1 MILALNHPQPLSGN
15 NMQNKT
21 RHIFL
26 YLLLVGLCVQA
37 QSYYEYTVKVGDS
50 RWKMAQ
56 DFGISLDSLSLL
68 NPHLSKSSMEL
79 PVGVSIYLP
88 VLSKFSNVLETP
100 LKSATYSPAQLSDQI
115 PFLDS
120 LVNPVAFDFVYA
132 LPFRLDK
139 MNFQDSIMGQKII
152 AARRDMKLSLSFYSG
167 ALMAIDSLKKFGI
180 NISPIPVDSELDGTF
195 LYRNLYKD
203 SLAVPHAIFGPL
215 SAAASTVV
223 LRYAQQHKIPAVLPV
238 VSSGNLPYD
247 KAFYPVPNEKVL
259 RDKLL
264 SYAQKTYRGQK
275 VLLIAD
281 RENASAAAQIKAL
294 FPRAFQVALADN
306 ISIDI
311 DFLSKQ
317 LDSVNPN
324 WVFVETENL
333 KLVSSV
339 SSILNANITKKVNI
353 KMFTTNRNKAF
364 ENDII
369 DNQHLS
375 ALQFCFSTFY
385 KKTTDSLFT
394 AAYEARFGDYPE
406 TLAVR
411 GFDLTMDLA
420 LKMAYY
426 KGWEAA
432 QKTIGPVVYT
442 DHKLYYSSLFT
453 PSGLPAD
460 GLYNTASF
468 IMQYEDMDVKLI
480 E

>member
-1 MILALNHPQPLSGN
+1 
-15 NMQNKT
+15 MQNKT
-21 RHIFL
+21 KYVFL
-26 YLLLVGLCVQA
+26 YLLLVGLSVQA
-37 QSYYEYTVKVGDS
+37 QSFFDYTVKEGDS

-79 PVGVSIYLP
+79 PIGVSVHLP
-88 VLSKFSNVLETP
+88 VVSKFSNDLKTNDKNTTIYTP
-100 LKSATYSPAQLSDQI
+100 TKLSDQI

-120 LVNPVAFDFVYA
+120 LVNPASFEFVYA

-167 ALMAIDSLKKFGI
+167 ALMAVDSLKKFGI
-180 NISPIPVDSELDGTF
+180 NISPRPVDSELDGTF
-195 LYRNLYKD
+195 LYNNLYED
-203 SLAVPHAIFGPL
+203 SPPVPHAIFGPL
-215 SAAASTVV
+215 SNAANTVV
-223 LRYAQQHKIPAVLPV
+223 LRYAQQHRIPAVLPV
-238 VSSGNLPYD
+238 VSSGSMSYD
-247 KAFYPVPNEKVL
+247 KAFYPVPKEKVL

-264 SYAQKTYRGQK
+264 DYAQKTYGGQK
-275 VLLIAD
+275 VLIIAD
-281 RENASAAAQIKAL
+281 IENTAVAAQIKAI
-294 FPRAFQVALADN
+294 FPRAFQVALTDN

-311 DFLSKQ
+311 DFFSKQ

-339 SSILNANITKKVNI
+339 SSILNANITKKVKI

-364 ENDII
+364 ENDVI

-375 ALQFCFSTFY
+375 ALQFCFSAFY
-385 KKTTDSLFT
+385 KKTTDSRFT
-394 AAYEARFGDYPE
+394 AAYEARFGDYPDP
-406 TLAVR
+406 LAIR

-432 QKTIGPVVYT
+432 QNIMGPVVYT
-442 DHKLYYSSLFT
+442 DHKFYYSSLFS
-453 PSGLPAD
+453 PSGLPAE